1 MGYYDEIEE
10 IFIDSVDYYPE
21 AHLYSKY
28 ANIVL
33 NGANLEKGAFTTEID
48 IATSLNLAID
58 FFLLINPKYAYYF
71 LNLLGDTEKMVRF
84 KPGEISGSMC
94 KEDGT
99 VDIMY
104 ENSIEDVY
112 TIVHEI
118 THKFSNPMGGRSEL
132 RHIMGEVP
140 TITMELLL
148 TDYLIEKG
156 MNQNDIY
163 YRMAK
168 RISAVK
174 ECSEHILFEQRLLKT
189 IKNGEKL
196 DKNVLKEY
204 MRKADFKYYLD
215 EIAIF
220 HCLQYDYVGRY
231 TLGLL
236 IGLDI
241 YNDIIRNGDTT
252 KLDLLIDRLNY
263 SDYTLREDYK
273 TLNDNG
279 ILVCGFEQKKD
290 FLRMQM
296 EYLDY
301 IKRLKSFKKQD
312 KIGKLNN

>member
-33 NGANLEKGAFTTEID
+33 NGANLEQRDFTTEID

-58 FFLLINPKYAYYF
+58 FLKRLNPKYAYYF

-84 KPGEISGSMC
+84 KPGEISSSMC
-94 KEDGT
+94 KADGT

-156 MNQNDIY
+156 IDQDDIY
-163 YRMAK
+163 CRMAK

-189 IKNGEKL
+189 IKSGEKL

-220 HCLQYDYVGRY
+220 HCLQYAYVGRY

-241 YNDIIRNGDTT
+241 YNEVKKSGDTT
-252 KLDLLIDRLNY
+252 RLDLLIDILNH
-263 SDYTLREDYK
+263 SDYTIMEDYK
-273 TLNDNG
+273 TLKDNG
-279 ILVCGFEQKKD
+279 IIVCGCEQKKD
-290 FLRMQM
+290 FLRIQK
-296 EYLDY
+296 EYLEY
-301 IKRLKSFKKQD
+301 IKRLKTHMKQSHL
-312 KIGKLNN
+312 GKLNN